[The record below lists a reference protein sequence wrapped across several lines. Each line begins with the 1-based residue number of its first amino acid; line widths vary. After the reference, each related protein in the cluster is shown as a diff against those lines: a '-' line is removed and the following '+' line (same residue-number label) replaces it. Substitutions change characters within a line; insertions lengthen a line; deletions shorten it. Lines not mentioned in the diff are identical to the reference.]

1 MVPASGGA
9 IIDGKSEVHY
19 TLDSAMNE
27 DATPIRG
34 KHLVILAAILGIA
47 AFAWLFYFADVLV
60 VDQLKSRWIEW
71 YGVKWFEASDWQI
84 LPIFSAVTFG
94 PMVIL
99 LGLAV
104 WLFSRFYYLNIV
116 SLHETNLKELGKAKV
131 ALQQSLVSIATIEKE
146 YRGKLQSFERLSAQ
160 LEELQSVKDIDTQ
173 ELRKKL
179 NAIALASRRT
189 AWFERF
195 LGLVTGVVTS
205 LLATYIWEHLR

>member
-1 MVPASGGA
+1 MLHHSNL
-9 IIDGKSEVHY
+9 I
-19 TLDSAMNE
+19 
-27 DATPIRG
+27 
-34 KHLVILAAILGIA
+34 
-47 AFAWLFYFADVLV
+47 
-60 VDQLKSRWIEW
+60 Q
-71 YGVKWFEASDWQI
+71 
-84 LPIFSAVTFG
+84 TF
-94 PMVIL
+94 
-99 LGLAV
+99 
-104 WLFSRFYYLNIV
+104 YLNIV